1 MKRNGRRSE
10 ILSWSCTSGYLPKEF
25 QPQRLCS
32 LGHLLEVRAQL
43 VVLVNE
49 DLPDR
54 CLRTILSSPGGLI
67 LLAML
72 YIRDHTSLP
81 QPRCAVAHS
90 PWTDVSSALT
100 GIKGHPLLETDYIH
114 TYDQTYVAMNDMLR
128 PDGLPFNTPEI
139 SPVLAKDVSR
149 LPPQLVFYGDAEI
162 LMTDSTRWI
171 KRSRDAGVR
180 VDVHVG
186 KGEMH
191 TYSNGWPVGAQRTEM
206 ECDDLMLNYIFTE
219 LAPPL

>member
-1 MKRNGRRSE
+1 
-10 ILSWSCTSGYLPKEF
+10 
-25 QPQRLCS
+25 
-32 LGHLLEVRAQL
+32 
-43 VVLVNE
+43 
-49 DLPDR
+49 
-54 CLRTILSSPGGLI
+54 
-67 LLAML
+67 ML
-72 YIRDHTSLP
+72 YIRDHTTFP

-90 PWTDVSSALT
+90 PWTDVSSTLT

-128 PDGLPFNTPEI
+128 PDGLPFDTPEI
-139 SPVLAKDVSR
+139 SPVLAEDVSR

-171 KRSRDAGVR
+171 KRSKDAGVR
-180 VDVHVG
+180 IDIHVG

-191 TYSNGWPVGAQRTEM
+191 TYSNGWPVGGQRTEM
-206 ECDDLMLNYIFTE
+206 ECDELMLNYIFTE